1 MAIGVLILGTGVA
14 SAHAT
19 VIASSPADGSSVAT
33 SPTDVSI
40 TFSESISATSGGLS
54 VLDRDGVRVDG
65 GTSTVVDGRTLTTTI
80 TRALPDGT
88 YVMTYR
94 VLSADGH
101 PVSGS
106 SIFGVGSGAVDASA
120 RIGGSGD
127 RPWQIV
133 GGVSR
138 AVMYLAALL
147 AAGMAFFLA
156 FIHDR
161 DEDRWR
167 LVPVVR
173 IGALVALV
181 GAVGILMSQAAL
193 LTGKGAGAI
202 TQTSVLRDVLTEN
215 LGWSLAVLM
224 IGLAAVHLSTDI
236 TNRAVSNSF
245 ALYGGLAVTA
255 SFAVW
260 GHAREL
266 TPRALALGADVVHV
280 GAAALWLGGLV
291 GLAMVLAR
299 RSADTVDAT
308 AGIIGRFSQ
317 MALWSVLALT
327 VAGAALTVIGSDAD
341 LHAIVSTTWG
351 RLVLAK
357 IGLAAIVIAVAA
369 WNRRSLVPAL
379 VRGDEPDTRPTRWR
393 RLLRAVRVEVVLLV
407 VVVCLTAI
415 LVNVPPA
422 RTAVADGSGRVSRTQ
437 GVDTGTV
444 ALTVDPAVAGTNTI
458 EFRYTDSSGRAVD
471 LATSATIEFSQP
483 SAGLAP
489 ITRRVPSSG
498 PGVFVISG
506 NELSIPGTWTIAI
519 AVRTGDFTEQ
529 RTSFD
534 VAIGN

>member
-327 VAGAALTVIGSDAD
+327 VAGTALTVIGSDAD

>member
-327 VAGAALTVIGSDAD
+327 VAGTALTVIGSDAE

-393 RLLRAVRVEVVLLV
+393 RLLRAVRVEVVILV

>member
-54 VLDRDGVRVDG
+54 VLDRDGARVDG

-127 RPWQIV
+127 RPWQII

-327 VAGAALTVIGSDAD
+327 VAGTALTVIGSDAD

-379 VRGDEPDTRPTRWR
+379 VRSDEPDTRPTRWR

>member
-19 VIASSPADGSSVAT
+19 VIASSPADGASVAT

-127 RPWQIV
+127 RPWQII

-327 VAGAALTVIGSDAD
+327 VAGTALTVIGSDAD

>member
-127 RPWQIV
+127 RPWQII

-327 VAGAALTVIGSDAD
+327 VAGTALTVIGSDAD

-393 RLLRAVRVEVVLLV
+393 RLLRAIRVEVVLLV

-529 RTSFD
+529 RASFD
-534 VAIGN
+534 VEIGN